1 MRYKFLILVL
11 LAIVLGAYRIVSA
24 QARPDQPHVIYLP
37 VVNKGDDTITITA
50 SSFDLSR
57 ESDASL
63 TFSPASGKPDDT
75 ITIRGEHFTGV
86 VLVLFGNTPAV
97 FTVVSDDKLTA
108 IMPAGAT
115 NGKISVVTLAASG
128 DEFVVTGGTTETAT
142 ATNGPEPSATPS
154 GTVAPTAAATETATG
169 IPSTPTDVIEPTDT
183 AVPGT
188 ATATTV
194 APTATPTVPGA
205 PTATPGAAT
214 SGIWISKAEV
224 MALPMSGPG
233 WNEVLGA
240 ANGSA
245 GSPSLSNQDS
255 KNNVLI
261 MAKALVYARTG
272 TASYH
277 TDVISALRAIA
288 TGNLESGARALALGR
303 ELAAYV
309 IAADLIDLRTA
320 DPALDSQFR
329 TKIKSLLTFKTGGGP
344 GSLIECQ
351 EQRPNNWGRH
361 CGASRIAVDLYL
373 GDKADLDRA
382 AKVFHGWL
390 GDRGAYVG
398 FKYGD
403 LSWQANPSAPVGV
416 NPVGATIQGHDVS
429 GAQPDDMRRGGSFK
443 WPPSA
448 TGYPWEALQGAV
460 ATAHMLNRAGYPAW
474 QWNDKAMLRAVQFL
488 YSIGWAADGDDR
500 WQIWIVNRAYGVN
513 FPTTGGGAGKNAG
526 WTQWTHR

>member
-1 MRYKFLILVL
+1 MRYKTIFFLVL
-11 LAIVLGAYRIVSA
+11 LAIVLGAYRIVRA
-24 QARPDQPHVIYLP
+24 CLRPDQPHVIYLP
-37 VVNKGDDTITITA
+37 VVNKGDDNSIQISA
-50 SSFDLSR
+50 SSIDLNK
-57 ESDASL
+57 ANTSL
-63 TFSPASGKPDDT
+63 TFSPANGKPGDT
-75 ITIRGEHFTGV
+75 ITIYGEHFANV
-86 VLVLFGNTPAV
+86 ALVLFGNTPAS
-97 FTVVSDDKLTA
+97 FTVVSDDELTA
-108 IMPAGAT
+108 IVPDGAT
-115 NGKISVVTLAASG
+115 SGKISVVTLSASG
-128 DEFVVTGGTTETAT
+128 GVFVVTGGTTATAT
-142 ATNGPEPSATPS
+142 ATATPLP
-154 GTVAPTAAATETATG
+154 GTTPTNTPTPGVGSTATATE
-169 IPSTPTDVIEPTDT
+169 VIEPTDT
-183 AVPGT
+183 PVPGT

-214 SGIWISKAEV
+214 SGIWINKAEV
-224 MALPMSGPG
+224 MALPMSGAG
-233 WNEVLGA
+233 WSEVLGA

-255 KNNVLI
+255 SNNVLI

-272 TASYH
+272 TASYR

-320 DPALDSQFR
+320 DPALDTQFR
-329 TKIKSLLTFKTGGGP
+329 AKIKALLTFKTGGGP

-373 GDKADLDRA
+373 GDRADLDRA

-390 GDRGAYVG
+390 GDRSAYAG

-403 LSWQANPSAPVGV
+403 LSWQSNQSAPVGV

-429 GAQPDDMRRGGSFK
+429 GAQPDDMRRGGSFR

-460 ATAHMLNRAGYPAW
+460 ASAHMLDRAGYPAW

-488 YSIGWAADGDDR
+488 YSIGWAAESDDR
-500 WQIWIVNRAYGVN
+500 WQVWIINKAYGAN

-526 WTQWTHR
+526 WTQWTHQ

>member
-11 LAIVLGAYRIVSA
+11 LAAVLGAYRIVSA
-24 QARPDQPHVIYLP
+24 QARIDQSNVIYLP
-37 VVNKGDDTITITA
+37 VVNKGDDNTIQISA
-50 SSFDLSR
+50 SSLDLNK
-57 ESDASL
+57 DKANASL
-63 TFSPASGKPDDT
+63 TFSPANGKPGDT

-86 VLVLFGNTPAV
+86 VLVLFGNVPTV
-97 FTVVSDDKLTA
+97 FTVINDDELTA
-108 IMPAGAT
+108 IVPDGAT

-128 DEFVVTGGTTETAT
+128 DEFMVTEGATAT
-142 ATNGPEPSATPS
+142 ATG
-154 GTVAPTAAATETATG
+154 TETPAPGTG
-169 IPSTPTDVIEPTDT
+169 TPTPTTGPTGTPTEVIEPTDT
-183 AVPGT
+183 PVPGT
-188 ATATTV
+188 PTATTV

-233 WNEVLGA
+233 WSEVLGA
-240 ANGSA
+240 ANSSA

-255 KNNVLI
+255 DNNVLI

-272 TASYH
+272 TASYR

-320 DPALDSQFR
+320 DPALDTQFR
-329 TKIKSLLTFKTGGGP
+329 AKIKALLTFKTGGGP

-403 LSWQANPSAPVGV
+403 LSWQANPSAPMGV

-460 ATAHMLNRAGYPAW
+460 ASAHMLDRAGYPAW

-488 YSIGWAADGDDR
+488 YSIGWAAESDDR
-500 WQIWIVNRAYGVN
+500 WQVWIINKAYGAN

-526 WTQWTHR
+526 WAAWTHQ